1 MFPSYFIFPSFVA
14 QIDIQTFNGL
24 AWLSW
29 LPCDVWQEWSKA
41 RLLQIQAPGLEW
53 MKPHGKNGW
62 PPWPMAR
69 CANKSPTKPWFI
81 MVSGE
86 CFFFKYGADFL
97 WNSFREPQN
106 RCRRTC
112 FRTAVWWC
120 VSNLVQVFI
129 LFLHFLG
136 GCYNHHVRAKS
147 HGSPLFCLSKVS
159 GRVASNPSVGLLA

>member
-86 CFFFKYGADFL
+86 CFFLIRGGFFCGIALGNLRTDAEEHVSEQLFDDVLAILSKFFL
-97 WNSFREPQN
+97 IFTFFW
-106 RCRRTC
+106 
-112 FRTAVWWC
+112 
-120 VSNLVQVFI
+120 
-129 LFLHFLG
+129 
-136 GCYNHHVRAKS
+136 GCYNHHVWAKS